1 MSEPSEHLTAAL
13 AERYTLVRELGSGG
27 MATVYLARD
36 LHHDRDVAV
45 KVLRS
50 ELASALGVHRFLSEI
65 RITARLTHPNIL
77 TLIDSGEADGFL
89 YYVMPYVEGESLRGR
104 LSREKQLPLDDALR
118 ITREV
123 ADALSHAH
131 SHDVIHRDIK
141 PENILLEAGHAVIMD
156 FGIARAITAA
166 GGERLTETGLAVG
179 TPVYMSPEQAAGGG
193 ELDRRTD
200 VYALG
205 CVLFEMLGGQP
216 PFTGPTTEA
225 VLHQHLTADA
235 PPIHNLRPATPPA
248 LAAAVARALAK
259 APADRFDTVAEFG
272 AALTVPDPTKA
283 GAGPRWKGWAVAGL
297 AVAVLTAVALG
308 MNLVRPVTAGEPR
321 IALLP
326 PVHRGTTEDEYLTE
340 GITNEITSALVRI
353 SGMRVVCRLCRM
365 RFKQRDLSTR
375 VLGDLFDAEYL
386 LEVMNRTEVTAG
398 ASMAHVS
405 LWLTHVADD
414 ELLWTQSYDVQ
425 TEPAEMLRVAGQIAE
440 QVAGALNVELLEP
453 ERRPLAAVSTGNQQA
468 YLFYLRG
475 RFHWRKR
482 TAEGLQL
489 AEEHFDRA
497 IALDSN
503 FALAW
508 SGLADTYA
516 LFTLYGV
523 RTMSPTETYN
533 KAENAA
539 RRATDLNSTLAEAHA
554 SLGHAKM
561 VASWDWPEAE
571 RELLLAIELDKDYA
585 TAHQWYAEYLRAV
598 GEFDSAIS
606 EARLAV
612 DLEPLVSVFRAELAL
627 AHISVRSYDS
637 ALVQLKEAVRL
648 DQAWPTPHL
657 HLLFL
662 YVDSLLF
669 GDAVQQAEHIGF
681 PPELANSL
689 IQGLMGQINPDL
701 AAQVIA
707 TAEVASP
714 LVTPV
719 IAAIAYAKVG
729 LTDSA
734 FARLDRALQERDAY
748 LLVLKGHPWFDS
760 LRADSRYVDLL
771 RAMGLEQ

>member
-1 MSEPSEHLTAAL
+1 MSEPSERLTAAL

-123 ADALSHAH
+123 ADALSYAH

-235 PPIHNLRPATPPA
+235 PPIHNLRPTAPPA

-272 AALTVPDPTKA
+272 AALTVPGPTKA

-297 AVAVLTAVALG
+297 AVAVLTAVAFG
-308 MNLVRPVTAGEPR
+308 MNLVGPVTVGEPR
-321 IALLP
+321 ISLLP
-326 PVHRGTTEDEYLTE
+326 LDHLGTTEDEYLTD
-340 GITNEITSALVRI
+340 GITDEITSALVRI
-353 SGMRVVCRLCRM
+353 SGLQVVCRLCTK
-365 RFKQRDLSTR
+365 RFKQRELSTR
-375 VLGDLFDAEYL
+375 ALGDSLDAEYL
-386 LEVMNRTEVTAG
+386 LGGTNRTEVTAG
-398 ASMAHVS
+398 VSTAHVVLS
-405 LWLTHVADD
+405 LIRVADD
-414 ELLWTQSYDVQ
+414 GVLWGESYDVQ
-425 TEPAEMLRVAGQIAE
+425 IEPAEMHRVAGQIAE
-440 QVAGALNVELLEP
+440 QIAGALNVELLEP
-453 ERRPLAAVSTGNQQA
+453 ERRALAAVSTVNQQA
-468 YLFYLRG
+468 YESYLQG

-497 IALDSN
+497 IAQDSN
-503 FALAW
+503 FAKAW

-523 RTMSPTETYN
+523 RTVSPVEAYN
-533 KAENAA
+533 LAVNAA
-539 RRATDLNSTLAEAHA
+539 RRAIGFDSTLAEAHA
-554 SLGHAKM
+554 SLGHALM
-561 VASWDWPEAE
+561 VAAFDWTEAE
-571 RELLLAIELDKDYA
+571 SKLLRAIELDTDYP
-585 TAHQWYAEYLRAV
+585 TAHQWYAQYLRAV
-598 GEFDSAIS
+598 GQFEAAVS

-612 DLEPLVSVFRAELAL
+612 DLDPLVSVFRTELAL
-627 AHISVRSYDS
+627 AHLFVRSYDS

-648 DQAWPTPHL
+648 DPAWSFGHL
-657 HLLFL
+657 NLLSL
-662 YVDSLLF
+662 YVEQGLVKEATEEATRL
-669 GDAVQQAEHIGF
+669 GF
-681 PPELANSL
+681 PPETASEL
-689 IQGLMGQINPDL
+689 IEGLTGQISPEM
-701 AAQVIA
+701 AARVIA
-707 TAEVASP
+707 ALETT
-714 LVTPV
+714 VTPV
-719 IAAIAYAKVG
+719 IAAMAYAKVG

-734 FARLDRALQERDAY
+734 FTRLDRALQERDAF
-748 LLVLKGHPWFDS
+748 LSLLKGHPWFDS
-760 LRADSRYVDLL
+760 LRDDSRYVDLL
-771 RAMGLEQ
+771 RLMGLEP

>member
-1 MSEPSEHLTAAL
+1 MSEPSERLTAAL

-123 ADALSHAH
+123 ADALSYAH

-166 GGERLTETGLAVG
+166 GGERLTETGLVVG

-235 PPIHNLRPATPPA
+235 PPIHNLRPAAPPA

-321 IALLP
+321 IAVLP
-326 PVHRGTTEDEYLTE
+326 PEHLGTTEDEYLTE
-340 GITNEITSALVRI
+340 GITDEITSALVRI
-353 SGMRVVCRLCRM
+353 SGMRVVSRLSTM
-365 RFKQRDLSTR
+365 RFNQRELSTR
-375 VLGDLFDAEYL
+375 ALGDALDAEYL
-386 LEVMNRTEVTAG
+386 LGGTNRTGVTLAG
-398 ASMAHVS
+398 ARTVHV
-405 LWLTHVADD
+405 LLQLIRVADD
-414 ELLWTQSYDVQ
+414 VELWTNSYDVQ
-425 TEPAEMLRVAGQIAE
+425 IEPAEMLRVAGQIAE
-440 QVAGALNVELLEP
+440 QIAGALNVELLEP
-453 ERRPLAAVSTGNQQA
+453 ERRALAAVSTVNQQA
-468 YLFYLRG
+468 YESYLQG

-497 IALDSN
+497 IAQDSN
-503 FALAW
+503 FAKAW

-523 RTMSPTETYN
+523 RTVSPAEAYN
-533 KAENAA
+533 RAENAA
-539 RRATDLNSTLAEAHA
+539 RRAIGFDSTLAEAHA
-554 SLGHAKM
+554 SLGHAIM
-561 VASWDWPEAE
+561 VAAWDWPEAE
-571 RELLLAIELDKDYA
+571 RELLLAIALDPDYT

-598 GEFDSAIS
+598 GQFEAAVS

-612 DLEPLVSVFRAELAL
+612 DLEPLFSVFRVELAL

-648 DQAWPTPHL
+648 DPAWSFGHL
-657 HLLFL
+657 NLLSL
-662 YVDSLLF
+662 YVEQGLVKEATEEATRL
-669 GDAVQQAEHIGF
+669 GF
-681 PPELANSL
+681 PPETASEL
-689 IQGLMGQINPDL
+689 IEGLTGQISPEM
-701 AAQVIA
+701 AARVIA
-707 TAEVASP
+707 ALETT
-714 LVTPV
+714 VTPV
-719 IAAIAYAKVG
+719 LAAMAYAKVG

-734 FARLDRALQERDAY
+734 FARLDRALQERDAF
-748 LLVLKGHPWFDS
+748 LPLLKGHPWFDS
-760 LRADSRYVDLL
+760 LRADPRYVDLL
-771 RAMGLEQ
+771 RTMGLEP